1 MGPPSR
7 EQGHAAA
14 NLANLANLA
23 KNTSAGAT
31 AKFGRTWQG
40 RRSNRSA
47 CHSPF
52 PRRPMTETERIR
64 RLYDD
69 RAATY
74 DRSLGIVERIMLGR
88 FRQAYGALLRGET
101 IEVGVGS
108 GLNIPFYSPDVT
120 RLVGVDLSEEM
131 LRHAHERAENLG
143 IPFTLVQANAEA
155 LPFPDATF
163 DTVAISLALCT
174 IPDPAKALLELG
186 RVCRPGG
193 RIVMLE
199 HVRSTARPLAA
210 LQRVLSPFNE
220 RAVGCHLDRD
230 TFGLARSL
238 GFSIDETQS
247 RLFDAVQLV
256 VAHPPAG
263 AMLPSPDP
271 IDAGGVKK

>member
-1 MGPPSR
+1 
-7 EQGHAAA
+7 
-14 NLANLANLA
+14 
-23 KNTSAGAT
+23 
-31 AKFGRTWQG
+31 
-40 RRSNRSA
+40 
-47 CHSPF
+47 
-52 PRRPMTETERIR
+52 MTETERIR

-74 DRSLGIVERIMLGR
+74 DRSLGIVERILLGR

-101 IEVGVGS
+101 IEVG
-108 GLNIPFYSPDVT
+108 
-120 RLVGVDLSEEM
+120 VGVDLSEEM

-174 IPDPAKALLELG
+174 IPDPVKALLELG

-210 LQRVLSPFNE
+210 LQRVFSPLNE
-220 RAVGCHLDRD
+220 RAIGCHLDRD
-230 TFGLARSL
+230 TFGLVRSL
-238 GFSIDETQS
+238 GFSIDETHS
-247 RLFDAVQLV
+247 RLFDSVRLV
-256 VAHPPAG
+256 VARPPSSAVI
-263 AMLPSPDP
+263 PSPDMEF
-271 IDAGGVKK
+271 G